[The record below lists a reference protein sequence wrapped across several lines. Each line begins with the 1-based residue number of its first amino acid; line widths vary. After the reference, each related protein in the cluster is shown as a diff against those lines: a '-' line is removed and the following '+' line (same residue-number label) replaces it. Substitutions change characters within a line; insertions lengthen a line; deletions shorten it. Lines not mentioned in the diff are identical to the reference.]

1 MEHMGHF
8 INVFD
13 FKKTDNLK
21 KDKEEIFFEAEDWG
35 DYESNTRKYH
45 GNLSFKTDT
54 VFETRSDAERYLKQ
68 FHGHL
73 KDVAVIYKHREDSAT
88 KKIEKK
94 EEKLRKLFEQLT
106 RYWDDNLLSKRKS
119 KTVSCPKCGSVLN
132 IKYLTKKNKAT
143 HNCPLCKEELLSKRV
158 MDRIRKFNRD
168 IRKLDDEIEEEK
180 EKVRNSQTEY
190 ELRWLV
196 KVEVHV

>member
-1 MEHMGHF
+1 MEHMGHS

-21 KDKEEIFFEAEDWG
+21 EDKETIFFEAQDWG
-35 DYESNTRKYH
+35 DYESETRKYH

-54 VFETRSDAERYLKQ
+54 VFETRSDAKRYLKQ

-73 KDVAVIYKHREDSAT
+73 KDVAVIYKHWEDSAT
-88 KKIEKK
+88 EEIEKK

-132 IKYLTKKNKAT
+132 IKYLTKNDKAT
-143 HNCPLCKEELLSKRV
+143 HICPLCDEELMSRRV

-180 EKVRNSQTEY
+180 EKVRNSQTKY

>member
-1 MEHMGHF
+1 MGHF

-13 FKKTDNLK
+13 FKKTDDLK
-21 KDKEEIFFEAEDWG
+21 KDKEEIFFETEDWG
-35 DYESNTRKYH
+35 DQESGTRKYH

-73 KDVAVIYKHREDSAT
+73 KDVAVIYKHWEDNVT
-88 KKIEKK
+88 EEIEKK

-106 RYWDDNLLSKRKS
+106 GYWDDNLLSKKKS

-132 IKYLTKKNKAT
+132 IKYLTEKNKAA
-143 HNCPLCKEELLSKRV
+143 HICPLCDEELLSKRV

>member
-1 MEHMGHF
+1 ME
-8 INVFD
+8 I
-13 FKKTDNLK
+13 
-21 KDKEEIFFEAEDWG
+21 
-35 DYESNTRKYH
+35 
-45 GNLSFKTDT
+45 
-54 VFETRSDAERYLKQ
+54 
-68 FHGHL
+68 
-73 KDVAVIYKHREDSAT
+73 VIYKHREDIIT

-94 EEKLRKLFEQLT
+94 EEKLKKLFEQLT
-106 RYWDDNLLSKRKS
+106 GYWDDNLLSKKKS

-143 HNCPLCKEELLSKRV
+143 HNCPLCKEELLSKGV

-196 KVEVHV
+196 KVEVQV

>member
-1 MEHMGHF
+1 MGHF

-13 FKKTDNLK
+13 FKKTDDLK

-73 KDVAVIYKHREDSAT
+73 KDAAVIYKHREDIIT

-106 RYWDDNLLSKRKS
+106 GYWDDNLLSKKKS

-143 HNCPLCKEELLSKRV
+143 HNCPLCKEELLSKGV

-196 KVEVHV
+196 KVEVQV